1 MIPFFNTT
9 SEMKS
14 HISVMV
20 SEMSEE
26 SLESYAINSMSDIA
40 IITSNAVIL
49 SLWDKF
55 KENDLTTEE
64 EALVERIRKP
74 IANMTLY
81 RHSKQAVLYVS
92 DSGYTTEEGANAKKP
107 YQWMLRDFRAE
118 CMASYSKGMEELWD
132 FILEN
137 KADYPTI
144 VDSDQYKYLMG
155 RPIQKLNQWAM
166 AGRRIADWR
175 THYSLCAEMT
185 IVWED
190 MSSFISVALTEEVES
205 YLLEGST
212 DEDMEL
218 LLKHIRK
225 YVAHHTIER
234 AAPNLPISIEADGL
248 IIKEV
253 AGNTN
258 NNEIAK
264 QVSDKGLMMKQA
276 GEEAAKYK
284 NKLIEFLNANATADK
299 YVGYYNAYLLNAVP
313 KIINTTDNKI
323 IIM

>member
-14 HISVMV
+14 YISVMV

-55 KENDLTTEE
+55 KAGTLTEQE
-64 EALVERIRKP
+64 EALVESIRKP
-74 IANMTLY
+74 IANMTLS
-81 RHSKQAVLYVS
+81 RHSKQAVLYIS
-92 DSGYTTEEGANAKKP
+92 DSGYSTEEGTNARKP
-107 YQWMLRDFRAE
+107 FQWMMRDFRAE
-118 CMASYSKGMEELWD
+118 CMASYSKGMDELWE
-132 FILEN
+132 FIVAN
-137 KADYPTI
+137 KDDYPTI
-144 VDSDQYKYLMG
+144 VESDQYKYLIG
-155 RPIQKLNQWAM
+155 RPINKLNQWAA

-205 YLLEGST
+205 YLLDGST
-212 DEDMEL
+212 NEDMEL

-234 AAPNLPISIEADGL
+234 ASPNLPISIEADGL

-253 AGNTN
+253 ASTTN

-264 QVSDKGLMMKQA
+264 QMSDKGLMMKQA
-276 GEEAAKYK
+276 TEEAAKYK
-284 NKLIEFLNANATADK
+284 KKLVDFLNANATADK
-299 YVGYYNAYLLNAVP
+299 YVGYYEAYLLNAVP
-313 KIINTTDNKI
+313 PVINTTDNKI
-323 IIM
+323 ILM

>member
-14 HISVMV
+14 YISVMV

-55 KENDLTTEE
+55 KAGTLTEQE
-64 EALVERIRKP
+64 EALVESIRKP
-74 IANMTLY
+74 IANMTLS
-81 RHSKQAVLYVS
+81 RHSKQAVLYIS
-92 DSGYTTEEGANAKKP
+92 DSGYTTEEGTNANKP
-107 YQWMLRDFRAE
+107 FQWMMRDFRAE
-118 CMASYSKGMEELWD
+118 CMASYSKGMDELWE
-132 FILEN
+132 FIVAN
-137 KADYPTI
+137 KDDYPTI
-144 VDSDQYKYLMG
+144 VESDQYKYLIG
-155 RPIQKLNQWAM
+155 RPINKLNQWAA

-190 MSSFISVALTEEVES
+190 MSSFISVALRGEVES
-205 YLLEGST
+205 YLLDGST
-212 DEDMEL
+212 NEDMEL

-253 AGNTN
+253 ASTTN

-264 QVSDKGLMMKQA
+264 QMSDKGLMMKQA
-276 GEEAAKYK
+276 TEEAAKYK
-284 NKLIEFLNANATADK
+284 KKLVDFLNANATADK
-299 YVGYYNAYLLNAVP
+299 YVGYYEAYLLNAVP
-313 KIINTTDNKI
+313 PVINTTDNKI
-323 IIM
+323 ILM

>member
-14 HISVMV
+14 YISVMV

-55 KENDLTTEE
+55 KAGTLTEQE
-64 EALVERIRKP
+64 EALVESIRKP
-74 IANMTLY
+74 IANMTLS
-81 RHSKQAVLYVS
+81 RHSKQAVLYIS
-92 DSGYTTEEGANAKKP
+92 DSGYTTEEGTNANKP
-107 YQWMLRDFRAE
+107 FQWMMRDFRAE
-118 CMASYSKGMEELWD
+118 CMASYSKGMDELWE
-132 FILEN
+132 FIVAN
-137 KADYPTI
+137 KDDYPTI
-144 VDSDQYKYLMG
+144 VESDQYKYLIG
-155 RPIQKLNQWAM
+155 RPINKLNQWAA

-190 MSSFISVALTEEVES
+190 MSSFISVALRGEVES
-205 YLLEGST
+205 YLLDGST
-212 DEDMEL
+212 NEDMEL

-253 AGNTN
+253 ASTTN

-264 QVSDKGLMMKQA
+264 QMSDKGLMMKQA
-276 GEEAAKYK
+276 TEEAAKYK
-284 NKLIEFLNANATADK
+284 KKLVDFLNTNATADK
-299 YVGYYNAYLLNAVP
+299 YVGYYEAYLLNAVP
-313 KIINTTDNKI
+313 PVINTTDNKI
-323 IIM
+323 ILM

>member
-1 MIPFFNTT
+1 
-9 SEMKS
+9 MKS
-14 HISVMV
+14 YISVMV

-40 IITSNAVIL
+40 IITSNAVML

-55 KENDLTTEE
+55 KADTLTAEE

-74 IANMTLY
+74 IANMTLS
-81 RHSKQAVLYVS
+81 RHSKQAVLYIS
-92 DSGYTTEEGANAKKP
+92 DSGYTTEEGTNAKKP
-107 YQWMLRDFRAE
+107 FQWMMRDFRAE
-118 CMASYSKGMEELWD
+118 CMASYSKGMEELWE
-132 FILEN
+132 FIVAN
-137 KADYPTI
+137 KDDYPTI
-144 VDSDQYKYLMG
+144 VASDQYKYLMG
-155 RPIQKLNQWAM
+155 RPINKLNQWAA

-190 MSSFISVALTEEVES
+190 MSSFISVALTEEVKS
-205 YLLEGST
+205 YLLDGST
-212 DEDMEL
+212 NEDMEL

-253 AGNTN
+253 ASTTN

-264 QVSDKGLMMKQA
+264 QMSDKGLMMKQA
-276 GEEAAKYK
+276 TEEAAKYK
-284 NKLIEFLNANATADK
+284 KKLIDFLNANASTTK
-299 YVGYYNAYLLNAVP
+299 YVGYYEAYLLNAVP
-313 KIINTTDNKI
+313 PVINTTDNKI
-323 IIM
+323 ILM